1 MTIYIYIPVEQSY
14 YQSLQVVASEC
25 LFLVRL
31 SFILICYIEVF
42 VLQELRNLVAVDKVL
57 FFIKFML
64 MYIQSSHR

>member
-25 LFLVRL
+25 LFLVWI

-57 FFIKFML
+57 FFLFK
-64 MYIQSSHR
+64 YKY